1 MPFLRSSP
9 CILIPLLGVL
19 VGACR
24 APAPDAQR
32 PSRILAGWMAGSFTS
47 AEQHAAAAA
56 DFFDIRLT
64 MAPVWTERTDGPWLY
79 VEQAV
84 ATAIDRPYRQRL
96 YHLVDQT
103 DGSVRSDVYTLPG
116 DPMAWAGAHASP
128 QRFDSMTPDQLQL
141 RSGCSIVLRRVDE
154 RTWAGSTEGNGCAS
168 ERSGAAYATA
178 EVTLTEQGM
187 ATLDR
192 GFDAAGKQVWGSTK
206 GPYRFVKVALPTR

>member
-1 MPFLRSSP
+1 MPFLRSSLS
-9 CILIPLLGVL
+9 ILLPLLGV
-19 VGACR
+19 VGSACR
-24 APAPDAQR
+24 GPAPVAQR
-32 PSRILAGWMAGSFTS
+32 PSRLVAAWMAGSFTTT
-47 AEQHAAAAA
+47 AQHAAAAE

-64 MAPVWTERTDGPWLY
+64 MTPVWTGRTDGPWFY

-84 ATAIDRPYRQRL
+84 ATAIDRPYRQRI
-96 YHLVDQT
+96 YHLVDQA

-116 DPMAWAGAHASP
+116 DPLAWAGAHTAP
-128 QRFDSMTPDQLQL
+128 QRFDTLSPEQLQL
-141 RSGCSIVLRRVDE
+141 RAGCSILLRRVDE
-154 RTWAGSTEGNGCAS
+154 HTWSGSTEGNGCAS

-206 GPYRFVKVALPTR
+206 GPYRFEKVAAAAR

>member
-1 MPFLRSSP
+1 MPFLRLLP
-9 CILIPLLGVL
+9 CILVPLLGA
-19 VGACR
+19 VGTACR
-24 APAPDAQR
+24 APTPAAQR
-32 PSRILAGWMAGSFTS
+32 PSRLVAAWMAGSFTTT
-47 AEQHAAAAA
+47 AQHAAAAE

-64 MAPVWTERTDGPWLY
+64 MTPVWTGRSDGPWFY
-79 VEQAV
+79 VEQAM
-84 ATAIDRPYRQRL
+84 ATAIDRPYRQRI
-96 YHLVDQT
+96 YHLVDQA

-116 DPMAWAGAHASP
+116 DPLAWAGAHAAP
-128 QRFDSMTPDQLQL
+128 QRFDALTPEQLQL

-206 GPYRFVKVALPTR
+206 GPYRFEKVARAPR